1 MAVGAGGCFGFR
13 LESLLAAEGGRP
25 TGEVKTVDGVHET
38 LAHGVWEASCKT
50 SHVSGLVAW
59 QS

>member
-50 SHVSGLVAW
+50 SHVSGMV
-59 QS
+59 